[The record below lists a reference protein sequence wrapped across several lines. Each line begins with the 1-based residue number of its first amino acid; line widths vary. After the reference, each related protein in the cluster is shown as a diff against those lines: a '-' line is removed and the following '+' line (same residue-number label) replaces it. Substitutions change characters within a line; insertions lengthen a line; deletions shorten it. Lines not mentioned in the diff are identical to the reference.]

1 MLYMLLYTVEGA
13 TRTQIYLTADQRRR
27 IDARARRDGTSLAH
41 VVREALDLYLLD
53 AAADIESA
61 LTETYGA
68 LPDLT
73 VPDRDEWTRD

>member
-41 VVREALDLYLLD
+41 VVREALDQYLID

-61 LTETYGA
+61 LTESFGA

-73 VPDRDEWTRD
+73 VPDRDEWARD